1 MRGAWT
7 AWQPRLAASPCPCR
21 CVRVLLTQACAIQRK
36 CASLHTTCLPHL
48 SAHGR
53 SQLCEVQVFALLP
66 RHQVATD
73 PKPTS
78 PDQSGRLFQGLDSCR
93 SQSHVALVWRGRQLS
108 PKVSLQA
115 REQNTSPQPPPTIAS
130 PECKAQQPQRTEL
143 RTFPARRTRPPPL
156 HATSRHGQYAPHGKA
171 GARDNSH
178 APRPQPLQPS
188 ATQTALHTARQRAS
202 TLQHNSTLLAS
213 LLKHAASVAQYTS
226 VHIGKTVH
234 EMAREA

>member
-36 CASLHTTCLPHL
+36 CASLHATCLPRL

-108 PKVSLQA
+108 PRCLCKRVSRTRA
-115 REQNTSPQPPPTIAS
+115 RSRRRQSHPPSAKPSSRSAQSCVHSLLGAPVHHPCMPPRATGSTPPTARQGPGTILTHLGLSRSS
-130 PECKAQQPQRTEL
+130 PLPPRLPYTQQD
-143 RTFPARRTRPPPL
+143 
-156 HATSRHGQYAPHGKA
+156 SV
-171 GARDNSH
+171 
-178 APRPQPLQPS
+178 LQPS
-188 ATQTALHTARQRAS
+188 STTALCS
-202 TLQHNSTLLAS
+202 LAC
-213 LLKHAASVAQYTS
+213 
-226 VHIGKTVH
+226 
-234 EMAREA
+234 